1 MFVETYEDY
10 LKKYIELKNG
20 IPSHDTITCVI
31 EMIESEVLQQL
42 YGKWQELFE
51 RNEGETLKRL
61 SVSMEKRCVPMGTK
75 TKKPIILYSSGAK
88 KMDFA
93 LAQKQW
99 KKK

>member
-51 RNEGETLKRL
+51 RN
-61 SVSMEKRCVPMGTK
+61 
-75 TKKPIILYSSGAK
+75 
-88 KMDFA
+88 
-93 LAQKQW
+93 
-99 KKK
+99 